1 MAKLAFRKLATPS
14 CVKLFTCRPLSLG
27 GGANPFS
34 FGSQCSKAENSM
46 ISLSAAPS
54 CANSSTLS
62 SAFLNTNS
70 PSTLCWPLS
79 LKPFDSQD
87 RIYPPPK
94 KFHTSLQFVKQ
105 EIAQEFDDRRLFILP
120 GEHIQLDEW
129 KRFQAGD

>member
-87 RIYPPPK
+87 RIYQSGCITQHK
-94 KFHTSLQFVKQ
+94 TEVHTNWPTISLK
-105 EIAQEFDDRRLFILP
+105 
-120 GEHIQLDEW
+120 IQLLRDP
-129 KRFQAGD
+129 

>member
-87 RIYPPPK
+87 RIYQPFGLINP
-94 KFHTSLQFVKQ
+94 
-105 EIAQEFDDRRLFILP
+105 LP
-120 GEHIQLDEW
+120 REGSSVLLPLLPSV
-129 KRFQAGD
+129 